1 MQITTRQARRVT
13 VRFAALGLGLAVLAA
28 CSDGVGGSARDDAN
42 VVNIYNWSDYI
53 APDTIERFEAETGIE
68 VNYDVYD
75 STYIVDTKLL
85 AGRSGYDVVVHAGQ
99 NSARLIPI
107 GIYKQLDP
115 QRLTHW
121 NEQDQRVLELA
132 DVYPRT
138 REFSVIY
145 MWGTTG
151 IAYNEDMVRARV
163 PDAPVESAALVFD
176 PAVVSRLA
184 DCGVTLLDEADEVF
198 PMALAYLGRDPD
210 GRSDED
216 NRAVEQL
223 LAGVRP
229 YLRYFSSTKLLNDL
243 PNREVCVAMS
253 WSGDF
258 AQAAARA
265 GEVGMDIDLRYAIPR
280 EGSRLWFDGMY
291 IPADA
296 PHADN
301 AYRFIDFVMRPRII
315 ADISN
320 YVFYANGMAS
330 SRSLLLP
337 EVIGDPGIYPT
348 PEVFDRLFVP
358 RVLSPKEE
366 RRRNRSWA
374 RIKSGI

>member
-1 MQITTRQARRVT
+1 
-13 VRFAALGLGLAVLAA
+13 
-28 CSDGVGGSARDDAN
+28 
-42 VVNIYNWSDYI
+42 
-53 APDTIERFEAETGIE
+53 
-68 VNYDVYD
+68 
-75 STYIVDTKLL
+75 
-85 AGRSGYDVVVHAGQ
+85 
-99 NSARLIPI
+99 
-107 GIYKQLDP
+107 
-115 QRLTHW
+115 
-121 NEQDQRVLELA
+121 
-132 DVYPRT
+132 
-138 REFSVIY
+138 
-145 MWGTTG
+145 
-151 IAYNEDMVRARV
+151 
-163 PDAPVESAALVFD
+163 
-176 PAVVSRLA
+176 
-184 DCGVTLLDEADEVF
+184 
-198 PMALAYLGRDPD
+198 MALAYLGRDPD
-210 GRSDED
+210 GRSEDD
-216 NRAVEQL
+216 NRAVEKL

-265 GEVGMDIDLRYAIPR
+265 EEVGMDIDLRYAIPR

-296 PHADN
+296 PHSDN
-301 AYRFIDFVMRPRII
+301 AYRFMDFVMRAEIV

-320 YVFYANGMAS
+320 YVFYANGMES
-330 SRSLLLP
+330 SKPLLLP
-337 EVIGDPGIYPT
+337 EVIDDPGIYPT